1 MEFELT
7 PASSGTVVSLWLI
20 CAVLVA
26 TALMFVLVAWSATH
40 GSFTVSNDELQPRIP
55 IYGRSIPISNLDLVH
70 ARVLDADDAAAIRE
84 SVRTNGVGMPG
95 YAAGWF
101 KLASGSKA
109 LLAVTRGPVLFIP
122 TSEGYSLA
130 VSVAHPDA
138 ALQQLK
144 LAGGA

>member
-26 TALMFVLVAWSATH
+26 TALMFVLLAWSATH
-40 GSFTVSNDELQPRIP
+40 GSFTISDRTLQLRIP

-70 ARVLDADDAAAIRE
+70 ARVLDADDAVAIRG
-84 SVRTNGVGMPG
+84 SMRTNGIGMPG

-122 TSEGYSLA
+122 THEGYSLA
-130 VSVAHPDA
+130 VSVADPDA
-138 ALQQLK
+138 ALQRLRSS
-144 LAGGA
+144 GGA